1 MSGMPNIRIAVAQI
15 QTAPSAI
22 QKNLATI
29 LSAIES
35 AKRQKA
41 HLIVFPELA
50 VSGYLI
56 GDRWEHTGFIEDI
69 EKANDAVRK
78 ASEGIVVVWG
88 SIHVDREALGE
99 DGRMRK
105 YNAAF
110 IAQNGEYVS
119 NGIFDGWTPKTNLPN
134 YRFFDDTRHF
144 YSATKL
150 AFERNISLEQLLKP
164 FVISIE
170 GESVRLGLTI
180 CEDLWEDEYATKPSS
195 ILGEQGV
202 DLILNISQSPWTR
215 EKWRARNDRLGKR
228 AKTARASILYVNSV
242 GLQNNGKNLIW
253 FDGNST
259 LTDPEGVLRWRGK
272 SHETDV
278 VVIDPTSHTDLSP
291 EKGGIEEIHG
301 AIIPA
306 MREFFA
312 PFQKIVV
319 GLSGGID
326 SAVSLA
332 LLAEAL
338 GPEKLLAINMP
349 TRFNSKTTQNLAQQ
363 CAENLR
369 VTYKAVSIDDLYEAQ
384 KSLLQN
390 VGFDIQPLVE
400 ENIQARVRGN
410 ILASIAAS
418 EKGVFINNGNKT
430 EIALNYFTLYGDGAG
445 VASFLG
451 DLWKGEVYALARLA
465 NERAGH
471 DVIPNGILTITPS
484 AELSPEQNVDEGK
497 GDPIFYPYHDALLKK
512 FTESR
517 WDINDA
523 LKRAEEGTL
532 EKELGCDEGSIM
544 SYFKTPQA
552 FVENLEWA
560 WRNYNVEWKRVQLP
574 PVFVTSRRAFGFD
587 RRDTIAEAY
596 IPNEYTALKER
607 YLTSKTQ

>member
-1 MSGMPNIRIAVAQI
+1 MSMPNMRIAVAQI
-15 QTAPSAI
+15 PTVPSAI
-22 QKNLATI
+22 QKNLAAI
-29 LSAIES
+29 LSAIED

-41 HLIVFPELA
+41 HLVVFPELA
-50 VSGYLI
+50 VSGYLL
-56 GDRWEHTGFIEDI
+56 GDRWEHTGFIQDI
-69 EKANDAVRK
+69 ETANETIRK
-78 ASEGIVVVWG
+78 ASQGIVVVWG
-88 SIHVDREALGE
+88 SVQADRETLGE

-105 YNAAF
+105 YNAGF

-119 NGIFDGWTPKTNLPN
+119 NGVFNGWTPKTNLPN

-144 YSATKL
+144 YPATKIAL
-150 AFERNISLEQLLKP
+150 ERNVSLEQILKP
-164 FVISIE
+164 FVLSIE
-170 GESVRLGLTI
+170 GVQMRLGVTI

-195 ILGEQGV
+195 ILGGQDV

-228 AKTARASILYVNSV
+228 AKTAHAPILYVNSV

-272 SHETDV
+272 SHEADV
-278 VVIDPTSHTDLSP
+278 AVIDPSSHLDIPP
-291 EKGGIEEIHG
+291 EKAGIEEIH
-301 AIIPA
+301 AALIPA
-306 MREFFA
+306 MRDFFA
-312 PFQKIVV
+312 PFQKVIV

-332 LLAEAL
+332 LLAEAV
-338 GPEKLLAINMP
+338 GPEKLLSINMP
-349 TRFNSKTTQNLAQQ
+349 TRFNSQTTQNLAKQ
-363 CAENLR
+363 CAENFN
-369 VTYKAVSIDDLYEAQ
+369 VTYKAVSIDALYEAQ
-384 KSLLQN
+384 KNLLQKSE
-390 VGFDIQPLVE
+390 FDIQPLVE

-418 EKGVFINNGNKT
+418 QKGVFINNGNKT
-430 EIALNYFTLYGDGAG
+430 EVALNYFTLYGDGAG

-451 DLWKGEVYALARLA
+451 DLWKGEVYAMARLI
-465 NERAGH
+465 NERAGR
-471 DVIPNGILTITPS
+471 DVIPNGILTVTPS
-484 AELSPEQNVDEGK
+484 AELSPNQNVDEGK

-512 FTESR
+512 FTEGR
-517 WDINDA
+517 WDIGDA
-523 LKRAEEGTL
+523 LKHALEGTL
-532 EKELGCDEGSIM
+532 EKELGCEEGSIAH
-544 SYFKTPQA
+544 YFKTPQA

-596 IPNEYTALKER
+596 MPSDYVTLKER
-607 YLTSKTQ
+607 YLSKEM